1 MKISLEHLIAV
12 VALTAATLACSQ
24 QEGVHF
30 GAVLP
35 ETGVA
40 GVYGNSIRKGIELA
54 LEEIQTES
62 ERTISLEFVDSGSD
76 PDRAAEAA
84 DQLLDGG
91 ALALIGGV
99 TTPEALAMIEAID
112 QHDRVLLSPSASSP
126 ALTGAS
132 INFFRV
138 FFSDFTEGVKMAN
151 FAAVK
156 QEITSVV
163 IIAQSEEYAK
173 GIQDVFLQEFER
185 NGGTVMETIEVP
197 EGTDDLSGVVQR
209 VRTLSPEA
217 VFIAGYAND
226 IAKAVVALRDIGFS
240 GRILTTHAFA
250 SGEVLAQAGS
260 AADKVLLTLPV
271 FDPHSEEEPVKS
283 FVEAFEAAYEETPDV
298 WAAHG
303 YDAMK
308 ILYEALPEQMRT
320 AADFWRG
327 MRQIDDYP
335 GVTGPIRFDEKG
347 DVSRFPRV
355 FMVDGGELVDY
366 EAEVDRKRRE
376 LEERLQELRE
386 RRRRAR
392 G

>member
-1 MKISLEHLIAV
+1 MKIRLKQSIAIAAL
-12 VALTAATLACSQ
+12 VATTFACSE
-24 QEGVHF
+24 QEGVKF
-30 GAVLP
+30 GVVLP

-40 GVYGNSIRKGIELA
+40 AVYGNSIRKGVELA
-54 LEEIQTES
+54 LEEIQAQS
-62 ERTISLEFVDSGSD
+62 ERTISVEFVDSASD
-76 PDRAAEAA
+76 AEQAAAAA
-84 DQLLDGG
+84 DRLLDEG

-156 QEITSVV
+156 QEIGSVV
-163 IIAQSEEYAK
+163 IIAKVQEYAK
-173 GIQDVFLQEFER
+173 GVQDVFRQEFER
-185 NGGTVMETIEVP
+185 NGGTVLETIEVP
-197 EGTDDLSGVVQR
+197 EGTDDFSGVVER
-209 VRTLSPEA
+209 VQTLDPQA

-226 IAKAVVALRDIGFS
+226 IAKVIVALRNIGFS
-240 GRILTTHAFA
+240 GRILTTHAF
-250 SGEVLAQAGS
+250 SSREVLS
-260 AADKVLLTLPV
+260 AAGDAANRVLLTLPV
-271 FDPHSEEEPVKS
+271 FDAHSEEEPVKS
-283 FVEAFEAAYEETPDV
+283 FVAAYEAAYEETPDV

-308 ILYEALPEQMRT
+308 ILYQALPEEMRT
-320 AADFWRG
+320 PADFWTG
-327 MRQIDDYP
+327 MRQIEDYP

-355 FMVDGGELVDY
+355 FMVEDGELVDY
-366 EAEVDRKRRE
+366 EAEVDRRRQE
-376 LEERLQELRE
+376 LEERLRRLRE
-386 RRRRAR
+386 RRRNA